1 MTEQA
6 SFPKLKPISI
16 SQELSRQLE
25 FIRESKAKSNFGLQ
39 NVGSPLSTHLVTNA
53 NPFAVLE
60 ATNPE
65 AEEEKDDLGER
76 KDNWTFQG
84 KKKHTPKI
92 TSPRQVLPQIPT
104 PSSDHDVT
112 PGGRRKRMHS
122 DMHCSYFTSLGI
134 AHPPDQEHTR
144 ARIWPVLSREK
155 NA

>member
-1 MTEQA
+1 VLGFTPTLGQVRVA
-6 SFPKLKPISI
+6 T
-16 SQELSRQLE
+16 
-25 FIRESKAKSNFGLQ
+25 
-39 NVGSPLSTHLVTNA
+39 SPLSTQPITNA

-60 ATNPE
+60 TTNPE
-65 AEEEKDDLGER
+65 AEEEKDDLREM